1 MSSWHVRIFGV
12 LDVTCLLILFIQLPS
27 APRTVFRGVKLKILL
42 TLLLQFNVSISR
54 KHTNSIIATLKQQKK
69 SNTKLRLHTI
79 QFCRQGGCPPPP
91 PKTVIEQITFA
102 LEVHKNIIKKMLI
115 CLCVHRY
122 IYIQSGCMGRTEDRT
137 FCWPYD
143 QDMAENI
150 VIRIAN
156 SWANEKPWIT
166 TLLANNQITTATI

>member
-69 SNTKLRLHTI
+69 AIQNYDYIQYNFVDKEDVLR
-79 QFCRQGGCPPPP
+79 PP

-122 IYIQSGCMGRTEDRT
+122 IYIQSGCMGRTEVRT